1 MTAMLEKAK
10 SPEFWQEVRNN
21 PKYDWITER
30 IKTAYE
36 ANRHDRVTNLSYY
49 ERVECHKTGV
59 RTNFDATYF
68 SRRTWLATTAI
79 LALIYP
85 EEERYLKEL
94 HELIWAVCD
103 EYSWALTAH
112 TNGTIAVDTT
122 QVDLDNAE
130 TGLWLAEIRDIFGDR
145 LEPLINE
152 RINYEVHRRVFEN
165 YKKGKFWWEA
175 GENNWAAVCGGS
187 VAGALMYLDP
197 ELFEELKP
205 RLLKTLNAFIN
216 TFPNDGTC
224 LEGPS
229 YCGYGFGNFTIFAD
243 LYNRYTKGEVEL
255 LQGEKVKN
263 IACYMQRCFLKGNA
277 TVSFSDGHRKGV
289 ACAMIQYLL
298 NKKFPEDVRILPPEL
313 LSVKTSSFSECVR
326 AFLYF
331 DPEQSV
337 SPFKAGDIYA
347 KDAHQFT
354 VNREKY
360 SFIIKGG
367 HNSEPHNHNDI
378 GSFILADESGQV
390 FCDIGAPLYTLQY
403 FQNEHR
409 YEFLCSS
416 SLGHSVPIIDGKAQL
431 PGWKHRGDLSYNED
445 GTVTVE
451 LSGAYDTEDLKHLTR
466 NVSFSEYGVTLT
478 DSFNIDS
485 LRVTER
491 FVTLI
496 EPEIHDTYVKVGNVK
511 LLFDS
516 KLCKVGLGTDE
527 YTSPRPETAV
537 VTAYLID
544 FELVSGIDSISFKFE
559 VNSQSKCNSTKRWHL
574 P

>member
-1 MTAMLEKAK
+1 MLSEVKTPK
-10 SPEFWQEVRNN
+10 FWQKVRSDSRYN
-21 PKYDWITER
+21 WLIER
-30 IKTAYE
+30 VKAAYE
-36 ANRHDRVTNLSYY
+36 DNRHDKILNLSYY

-85 EEERYLKEL
+85 EEEKYIKEL
-94 HELIWAVCD
+94 HELIWAACD

-130 TGLWLAEIRDIFGDR
+130 TGLWLAEIRDILGGR
-145 LEPLINE
+145 LEPLIRE
-152 RINYEVHRRVFEN
+152 RIDYEVHRRVFEN

-205 RLLKTLNAFIN
+205 RLMKTLDAFIKN
-216 TFPNDGTC
+216 FPDDGTC

-229 YCGYGFGNFTIFAD
+229 YCGYGFGNYSIFAD
-243 LYNRYTKGEVEL
+243 LYNRYTKGEAEL
-255 LQGEKVKN
+255 LKGEKIKN
-263 IACYMQRCFLKGNA
+263 IACYMQRCFIKGNA
-277 TVSFSDGHRKGV
+277 TVSFSDGHRNGK

-298 NKKFPEDVRILPPEL
+298 NKKFPNDVRIISPEL
-313 LSVKTSSFSECVR
+313 LSVKTSSFSECIR

-331 DPEQSV
+331 DPELSLT
-337 SPFKAGDIYA
+337 PFKSEDIYA

-354 VNREKY
+354 ANREKY
-360 SFIIKGG
+360 SFVIKGG

-390 FCDIGAPLYTLQY
+390 FCDIGVPLYTLQY

-409 YEFLCSS
+409 YEHICSS
-416 SLGHSVPIIDGKAQL
+416 SLGHSVPIIDGKPQL
-431 PGWKHRGDLSYNED
+431 AGWKRRGDLTFNED
-445 GTVTVE
+445 GTVSVE
-451 LSGAYDTEDLKHLTR
+451 MASAYDTEDLVTLKR
-466 NVSFSEYGVTLT
+466 NVILGEDGVTLT
-478 DSFNIDS
+478 DNFNIDS
-485 LRVTER
+485 SRITER
-491 FVTLI
+491 FVTLE
-496 EPEIHDTYVKVGNVK
+496 EPQIFDTYVKVGNVK
-511 LLFDS
+511 LKFNN
-516 KLCKVGLGTDE
+516 KVCKVKLSHGE
-527 YTSPRPETAV
+527 YTSVRPDSRQITV
-537 VTAYLID
+537 YLID
-544 FELVSGIDSISFKFE
+544 FELAGGMNSITFEFE
-559 VNSQSKCNSTKRWHL
+559 V
-574 P
+574 

>member
-1 MTAMLEKAK
+1 MLEKAK
-10 SPEFWQEVRNN
+10 NPQFWQEVRNN
-21 PKYDWITER
+21 PQYEWIIERVKKAYDD
-30 IKTAYE
+30 
-36 ANRHDRVTNLSYY
+36 NRQDKILNLSYY

-59 RTNFDATYF
+59 RTNFDSTYF

-85 EEERYLKEL
+85 EEEKYIKEL
-94 HELIWAVCD
+94 HEIIWATCD

-130 TGLWLAEIRDIFGDR
+130 TALWLAEIRDILGER
-145 LEPLINE
+145 LEPLIGE
-152 RINYEVHRRVFEN
+152 RIDYEVHRRVFEN

-216 TFPNDGTC
+216 TFPDDGTC

-229 YCGYGFGNFTIFAD
+229 YCGYGFGNFIIFAD

-255 LQGEKVKN
+255 LKGEKVKN
-263 IACYMQRCFLKGNA
+263 ISCYMQRCFIKGNA
-277 TVSFSDGHRKGV
+277 TVSFSDGHRNGK
-289 ACAMIQYLL
+289 ACAIIQYLL

-326 AFLYF
+326 AFIYF
-331 DPEQSV
+331 DPELPET
-337 SPFKAGDIYA
+337 PFKAEDIYA

-354 VNREKY
+354 ANRDKY
-360 SFIIKGG
+360 SFVIKGG

-390 FCDIGAPLYTLQY
+390 LCDIGAPLYTLQY

-409 YEFLCSS
+409 YEHICSS

-431 PGWKHRGDLSYNED
+431 AGWKRRGDLSYNAD
-445 GTVTVE
+445 GTVSVE
-451 LSGAYDTEDLKHLTR
+451 ISSAYDIEDLEKLTR
-466 NVSFSEYGVTLT
+466 NIVFGENSIKLT

-485 LRVTER
+485 SRVTER

-496 EPEIHDTYVKVGNVK
+496 EPQIFESYVKIGNVK
-511 LLFDS
+511 LLFDN
-516 KLCKVGLGTDE
+516 KLCKVGLSTGE
-527 YTSPRPETAV
+527 YTSVRPESKL
-537 VTAYLID
+537 VTVYLID
-544 FELVSGIDSISFKFE
+544 FEITSGLGDVSFEFE
-559 VNSQSKCNSTKRWHL
+559 V
-574 P
+574 